1 MLLKNAP
8 YIQTS
13 TNLINLIAICSY
25 AAYASHEKR
34 GEKNETNRVDEVLQ
48 MIIFI
53 SLLTFRSDLSIGS
66 AMNQLNTIILSIIV
80 YVKLIENNF
89 SM

>member
-1 MLLKNAP
+1 MLHMQVKK
-8 YIQTS
+8 
-13 TNLINLIAICSY
+13 
-25 AAYASHEKR
+25 KR
-34 GEKNETNRVDEVLQ
+34 GENNETNRVDEVLQ

-53 SLLTFRSDLSIGS
+53 SLLTFRSDLCIGS